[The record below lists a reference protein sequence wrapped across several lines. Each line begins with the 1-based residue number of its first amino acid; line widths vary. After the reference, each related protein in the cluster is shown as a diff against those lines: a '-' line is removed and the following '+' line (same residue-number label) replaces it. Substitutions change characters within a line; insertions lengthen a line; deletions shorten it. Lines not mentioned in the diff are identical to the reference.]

1 MGVFHN
7 LAKTARYY
15 RFVYHTEEGR
25 IAQAMVDLQDAV
37 ILLSS
42 LDHAHALL
50 CRGRHRL
57 LQQDVVTSPQR
68 GYG

>member
-42 LDHAHALL
+42 LDHGTHSSAEVAI
-50 CRGRHRL
+50 GFSSK
-57 LQQDVVTSPQR
+57 TW
-68 GYG
+68 